1 MRLEGQRA
9 RAAFLRRLNR
19 FAVEVERDGR
29 VLRAHLANSGRLT
42 ELLERGRHTILV
54 AGKAPGRK
62 TRYDLALV
70 RYQGVWVSV
79 DARKPGPLLAEAIAE
94 GRLPEFAGYRL
105 VRREPPVPEP
115 GPGQG
120 GEEHT
125 VGPHGGRFDLL
136 LEGPRG
142 PCYVETKSVTLVEER
157 RALFPDARARIG
169 LAGTRRGAKHM
180 RALASLAEQGT
191 EAAVV
196 FVVQRP
202 DAEEFAPN
210 WKSDPYFGWEL
221 VAARRAGV
229 RVLACRAR
237 VTPYEV
243 AILDTIPT
251 VLV

>member
-19 FAVEVERDGR
+19 FAVEVEQDGH
-29 VLRAHLANSGRLT
+29 VLRAHLPNSGRLG
-42 ELLERGRHTILV
+42 ELLQRGRHVILV
-54 AGKAPGRK
+54 ASNTLGRK

-70 RYQGVWVSV
+70 RYGGIWVSV
-79 DARKPGPLLAEAIAE
+79 DARKPAPLLAEAIAE
-94 GRLPEFAGYRL
+94 ERLPEFAGYRVARL
-105 VRREPPVPEP
+105 EPPVPQPEGGDAHP
-115 GPGQG
+115 GG
-120 GEEHT
+120 GKEAHSS
-125 VGPHGGRFDLL
+125 RFDLL
-136 LEGPRG
+136 LEGPSG

-157 RALFPDARARIG
+157 RALFPDARTA
-169 LAGTRRGAKHM
+169 RGAKHM
-180 RALASLAEQGT
+180 RALARLAEQGM
-191 EAAVV
+191 EARAV
-196 FVVQRP
+196 FVVQRA

-210 WKSDPYFGWEL
+210 WESDPYFGWEL

-243 AILDTIPT
+243 AILDSIPT

>member
-1 MRLEGQRA
+1 MRLEGQSA

-54 AGKAPGRK
+54 AGNAPGRK

-70 RYQGVWVSV
+70 RFQGIWVSV

-105 VRREPPVPEP
+105 LRGEPPVPKPAPDQSRNESKT
-115 GPGQG
+115 
-120 GEEHT
+120 E
-125 VGPHGGRFDLL
+125 VHGGRFDLL

-142 PCYVETKSVTLVEER
+142 PCYVETKCVTLVEER
-157 RALFPDARARIG
+157 RALFPDAR
-169 LAGTRRGAKHM
+169 TQRGAKHM

-210 WKSDPYFGWEL
+210 WKSDPTFGWEL

-229 RVLACRAR
+229 RILACRAR

>member
-1 MRLEGQRA
+1 MQLEGQRA
-9 RAAFLRRLNR
+9 RAAFLRRVNR

-54 AGKAPGRK
+54 AGNAPGRK

-70 RYQGVWVSV
+70 RCEGVWVSV
-79 DARKPGPLLAEAIAE
+79 DARTPGPLLAEAITE
-94 GRLPEFAGYRL
+94 GRLPEFAGYR
-105 VRREPPVPEP
+105 VIRREPPVPQP

-120 GEEHT
+120 HEE
-125 VGPHGGRFDLL
+125 GPAEAHRGRFDLL

-142 PCYVETKSVTLVEER
+142 PCYVETKCVTLVEER
-157 RALFPDARARIG
+157 RALFPDAR
-169 LAGTRRGAKHM
+169 TERGARHM
-180 RALASLAEQGT
+180 RALASLAEQGM
-191 EAAVV
+191 EAAAV

-210 WKSDPYFGWEL
+210 WKSDPNFAWEL

-243 AILDTIPT
+243 AIFDTIPT

>member
-42 ELLERGRHTILV
+42 ELLQRGRHVILV
-54 AGKAPGRK
+54 ASKALGRK
-62 TRYDLALV
+62 THYDLALV
-70 RYQGVWVSV
+70 RYQGIWVSV
-79 DARKPGPLLAEAIAE
+79 DARNPGALLAEAIAE
-94 GRLPEFAGYRL
+94 ERLPEFAGYR
-105 VRREPPVPEP
+105 VARREPPVPQP
-115 GPGQG
+115 GPGRSREAG
-120 GEEHT
+120 TTEAR
-125 VGPHGGRFDLL
+125 GGRLDLL

-142 PCYVETKSVTLVEER
+142 PCHVETKSVTLVEEG
-157 RALFPDARARIG
+157 RALFPDAR
-169 LAGTRRGAKHM
+169 TERGAKHM
-180 RALASLAEQGT
+180 RALARLAQEGT
-191 EAAVV
+191 EAAAV
-196 FVVQRP
+196 FVVQRA

-243 AILDTIPT
+243 AILDAIPT